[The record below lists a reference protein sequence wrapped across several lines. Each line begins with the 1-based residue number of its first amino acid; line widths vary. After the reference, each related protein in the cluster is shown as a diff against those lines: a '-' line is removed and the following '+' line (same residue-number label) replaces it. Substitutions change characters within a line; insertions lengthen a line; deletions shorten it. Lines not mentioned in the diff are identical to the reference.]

1 MKIASIYNDIEDI
14 SMDVIWDPESKQIS
28 YRNTETGEEYSSDE
42 TAETLDEAIDDTY
55 ARYCYGWD
63 LVFEEV

>member
-1 MKIASIYNDIEDI
+1 MKIASIYNDIKDI
-14 SMDVIWDPESKQIS
+14 RMDVIWEPESKQIS
-28 YRNTETGEEYSSDE
+28 YRNIENGEECSSGE
-42 TAETLDEAIDDTY
+42 SAETLNEAIDNTY